1 MATHHHL
8 DSETDLG
15 FQAVA
20 GQSQEHCWG
29 ARSDWL
35 GRVLP
40 AIPLDTVLLSLKQPA
55 CLPIWGERGIKSM
68 KGGRNSERKGQ
79 KGSWAKAPTF
89 RPASASAA
97 YSGYST
103 AATHFVVLQG
113 KQCLRLS
120 AGALQFSARSFC
132 LPPEQQA
139 SSTRTKHLRFN
150 SLNHFI
156 STTASQACAELPPA
170 KGERIGER
178 EANVSHVSVDRSN
191 EVTKANE
198 EENSKTTLKGLKCQ
212 SS

>member
-55 CLPIWGERGIKSM
+55 CLPIWGERGRKSM
-68 KGGRNSERKGQ
+68 KGGGNSERKGQ
-79 KGSWAKAPTF
+79 KRSWANGPTF
-89 RPASASAA
+89 CPTWGSAAAQVTPLQPLILWSCRVSKVPAPGGSPAVPEEFLPAS
-97 YSGYST
+97 
-103 AATHFVVLQG
+103 Q
-113 KQCLRLS
+113 
-120 AGALQFSARSFC
+120 
-132 LPPEQQA
+132 QQA

-150 SLNHFI
+150 CLTISSPLQAKRGLSSL
-156 STTASQACAELPPA
+156 QPR
-170 KGERIGER
+170 GEGKEGGKKMW
-178 EANVSHVSVDRSN
+178 A
-191 EVTKANE
+191 TF
-198 EENSKTTLKGLKCQ
+198 L
-212 SS
+212 